1 MICPNLSLTMK
12 TYQLKF
18 LAWTFSAFLPPDDPS
33 ARQEADY
40 YELLGV
46 EKNASADEIK
56 KAYRK
61 RSLELHPDK
70 LRQRGM
76 RFQGEVVTEDEARH
90 KFQQM
95 KASYDTLSDPKKR
108 KVYDAL
114 GYKGLEFIVNPSH
127 AWDPHNLLGNLA
139 KSSVFDRAKLML
151 LIMLFFGLVLMQ
163 PILICAKVDQVLEEN
178 GGALEETSWFAIL
191 IPFWIFALLF
201 GLVMVIGKAFLAL
214 LQWISLVVGVV
225 FFSLKF
231 DNIVSWDYA
240 IVFIPLYVWVI
251 LRALEANME
260 MKAVK
265 EAMSKM
271 VTIEYIEKYI
281 LNEKKQDENGNDIE
295 GGFHRTY
302 NDLSEEERDQIN
314 KDYIIVHVPPRQM
327 DPGEQA
333 ENSIE
338 HDLDQ
343 IERSPEYQEAL
354 SQHQSSFQKIQK
366 IILPEIPL
374 MILVILQLDLNKTW
388 NWGLTFLPLWVSMFL
403 ECCGGCYGFFCTA
416 SLAHLEADEA
426 MAAHLAK
433 QKEAKEA
440 AKDEEAKD
448 SFEND
453 AKPAAD
459 SEEKLNSV
467 EPTAAESPTCIPLG
481 SDAAKNDDADSF
493 KKNEIDAAVAVAATN
508 DATVETNK
516 ATKENKSNKV
526 ADAPGDDRQE
536 TSDGTQNDEPDMF
549 TMDEEAFQFYQEAEQ
564 EAESKATEAQS
575 KAIASFCNII
585 FQAIIA
591 SLFVAKLNEV
601 YAERQDEIM
610 DGTNSYSAFWILFP
624 LLLVAGCTISCC
636 ACAIF
641 CAADIDNVIS
651 SDENQDDTEVPSP
664 QNDAEAAQTSVN
676 SVPAGAEASES
687 GKVSSD
693 DNEKKKREVDAADIV
708 KEEDITAEESLHDL
722 D

>member
-1 MICPNLSLTMK
+1 MK

-33 ARQEADY
+33 AGQEADF

-46 EKNASADEIK
+46 DKNASADEIK

-114 GYKGLEFIVNPSH
+114 GCKGLEFIVNPSH

-151 LIMLFFGLVLMQ
+151 LILLFFGLALMQ
-163 PILICAKVDQVLEEN
+163 PILICAKVDQVLDEN

-201 GLVMVIGKAFLAL
+201 GLVMVIGKAYLAL
-214 LQWISLVVGVV
+214 LQWISLVVGAI
-225 FFSLKF
+225 FFALKF

-240 IVFIPLYVWVI
+240 IIFIPLYLWVL

-260 MKAVK
+260 MKLVK

-271 VTIEYIEKYI
+271 VTIEYIEKFV

-314 KDYIIVHVPPRQM
+314 EDYIIVHVPPRQT
-327 DPGEQA
+327 DPGEQV
-333 ENSIE
+333 EHSIE

-354 SQHQSSFQKIQK
+354 SQHQASFQKIQK

-374 MILVILQLDLNKTW
+374 MILVIIQLDLNKTW
-388 NWGLTFLPLWVSMFL
+388 NWGLTFLPLWLSMFF

-433 QKEAKEA
+433 QQEAKKT
-440 AKDEEAKD
+440 AKEETKD

-453 AKPAAD
+453 SNPAAD
-459 SEEKLNSV
+459 DGKILNSV
-467 EPTAAESPTCIPLG
+467 EPSSTESPSSIPTEPEAVKGDDTDSLKNDEIDTAIAVAAN
-481 SDAAKNDDADSF
+481 SDAA
-493 KKNEIDAAVAVAATN
+493 
-508 DATVETNK
+508 VESKRTG
-516 ATKENKSNKV
+516 KENESTDL
-526 ADAPGDDRQE
+526 ADTPRDDRKE
-536 TSDGTQNDEPDMF
+536 TSKESQNDEPDLF
-549 TMDEEAFQFYQEAEQ
+549 TMDEETFQFYQEAEQ

-591 SLFVAKLNEV
+591 SLFVAKLNKV
-601 YAERQDEIM
+601 YAERDDQTM

-624 LLLVAGCTISCC
+624 LLLVAGCTICC
-636 ACAIF
+636 CSCAIF

-651 SDENQDDTEVPSP
+651 SDDNKDDTEVHSP
-664 QNDAEAAQTSVN
+664 QNDVEEAQTPSAVN
-676 SVPAGAEASES
+676 SVVPGIEVSES
-687 GKVSSD
+687 GVAASD
-693 DNEKKKREVDAADIV
+693 QNEQEQSEVGTADIV
-708 KEEDITAEESLHDL
+708 KEEDVAAEDSLHDL